1 MEETATYTTQDLGHL
16 GLVAGMCHELQL
28 AEHIDRLLPP
38 TEKQVSHGTAVCAM
52 VLNGLGFVNQRLYL
66 VPEFFRNKPVEQ
78 LLGEDITAEQL
89 NDDTLGRTLDAIF
102 AANPT
107 EVYAAV
113 AAHSCQCLG
122 LKPRCGHLDST
133 SFHVD
138 GRYNADQPSNEGV
151 VTLTKGY
158 SRDHRPELNQCILNL
173 IVESQ
178 ASIPI
183 HMSTAS
189 GNSEDKT
196 GFREQIGTHVDALQ
210 NVHHFTYVVA
220 DSALYV
226 EQTLKVLAD
235 RLLFITRV
243 PETLTFAKELL
254 GRVEVSQMH
263 RLDDNY
269 RYQEVCGVYGGVK
282 QRWIVVASQQA
293 YERDLRALNRRA
305 LKQSD
310 REQKAF
316 AKLCRR
322 AFACREDAQ
331 RAWDTFRKKTLKY
344 TTVPDLAILAQAHY
358 GRRGKPKKDALP
370 VRVDYVLTGSVA
382 SNLQARADLKRLQGM
397 FVLATNELDAER
409 LPAPEVLQEYKGQSH
424 VEKGFRFLK
433 HPEFLA
439 SSLFLK
445 KPERIMALL
454 MVMTLCLMVYAAL
467 EYRIRQ
473 GLQQQGKTVRNQRGK
488 PTDRPTACWIFH
500 CFVGI
505 HILLQDGR
513 CIGILNMDE
522 RHWDVI
528 NLLGYQAYYR

>member
-1 MEETATYTTQDLGHL
+1 
-16 GLVAGMCHELQL
+16 MCHELQL
-28 AEHIDRLLPP
+28 AESIDRLLSP
-38 TEKQVSHGTAVCAM
+38 TEKQISHGTAVCAM

-66 VPEFFRNKPVEQ
+66 VPEFFRNKPVDR
-78 LLGEDITAEQL
+78 LLGAGITAEQL
-89 NDDTLGRTLDAIF
+89 NDDTLGRTLDALY

-113 AAHSCQCLG
+113 AANSCERLG

-138 GRYNADQPSNEGV
+138 GRYNSEQAPDEGV
-151 VTLTKGY
+151 IWITKGY
-158 SRDHRPELNQCILNL
+158 SRDHRPDLNQCILNL

-183 HMSTAS
+183 HMSAAS

-196 GFREQIGTHVDALQ
+196 GFREQVTTYVEALQ
-210 NVHHFTYVVA
+210 NVHEFTYVVT

-226 EQTLKVLAD
+226 EKTLKALAD
-235 RLLFITRV
+235 RILFITRM
-243 PETLTFAKELL
+243 PETLSLAKELL
-254 GRVEVSQMH
+254 TRVDVKLMH
-263 RLDDNY
+263 RIDERY
-269 RYQEVCGVYGGVK
+269 QYQEVCGIYGDVK
-282 QRWIVVASQQA
+282 QRWIVVFSQPA
-293 YERDLRALNRRA
+293 YERDIRALNRRA

-331 RAWDTFRKKTLKY
+331 RAWEKFQKKTLTY
-344 TTVPDLAILAQAHY
+344 TTVPDLAIRAQAHY
-358 GRRGKPKKDALP
+358 GRRGKPKKDAP
-370 VRVDYVLTGSVA
+370 PERVDYFLTGSVA
-382 SNLQARADLKRLQGM
+382 SCLQTRAELERIQGM
-397 FVLATNELDAER
+397 FVLATNELDADR
-409 LPAPEVLQEYKGQSH
+409 LPASEVLQEYKGQSH
-424 VEKGFRFLK
+424 VEKGFGFLK

-454 MVMTLCLMVYAAL
+454 MIMTVCLMVYAAL

-473 GLQQQGKTVRNQRGK
+473 GLQQQGETVLNQNGK
-488 PTDRPTACWIFH
+488 PTNRPTARWIFQ

-505 HILLQDGR
+505 HILFQEGQ
-513 CIGILNMDE
+513 CAGIVNLEE
-522 RHWDVI
+522 RHWHI
-528 NLLGYQAYYR
+528 ITLLGYQAYYT